1 MSIQNAKKFGFFTAL
16 SMTLGSV
23 VGIGI
28 FLKNLSIIKSQQ
40 IDTPVGFE
48 NTFSFWSMIVS
59 WVISSIISLC
69 AALSFAE
76 ISTCRTSKSGLSGW
90 VEQLGGQKLGK
101 VVRMSHNNFYYAI
114 LAGLLPFLAVEGL
127 YNAINLGINGEGS
140 GNNVHFGY
148 VFVGGLIILGGL
160 FIINFLSIRGVA
172 IIQNSSLIL
181 KIIPIALVAIIG
193 LSNANNSIIIDN
205 PNGAENTTNNVM
217 AIPSTE
223 WFSINGMFVALPSVL
238 FSFDSF
244 LNIGVLSTDVK
255 NPKRNVPLVTIFT
268 VTIAAII
275 YILIAI
281 GSGLTGIGA
290 AGDILKTVLPANDA
304 IGRSALDITI
314 NVLITISAI
323 GVCNS
328 IVASLLRSSDALI
341 ETKQIMFAKF
351 FHNLSQKKQGFG
363 ALTLAL
369 FSAFFY
375 FLVFGITATVLNN
388 DAVIDS
394 ATNAP
399 VLIFFFVYAF
409 TIGLAIKDRFTKKQC
424 QKIKGFMVCAPI
436 AIIGTLIAMIYVF
449 FYQNIVLVAQNPN
462 QISSAGLFFTGD
474 NYTWLSKDNA
484 ILFWVMIAW
493 LIIFPLINNLVI
505 KKTNLIFNSNFI
517 HNKNNQN

>member
-28 FLKNLSIIKSQQ
+28 FLKNFSIIRSQQ
-40 IDTPVGFE
+40 MDAPAGFE

-90 VEQLGGQKLGK
+90 VEQLGNQKLGK
-101 VVRMSHNNFYYAI
+101 IVRVSHNNFYYAI
-114 LAGLLPFLAVEGL
+114 LGSLLPFLAVEGL
-127 YNAINLGINGEGS
+127 YNAIDLGVNGNGA

-148 VFVGGLIILGGL
+148 VFLGGLIILGGL
-160 FIINFLSIRGVA
+160 FIVNFLSIRGVG

-181 KIIPIALVAIIG
+181 KIIPIALVAVIG
-193 LSNANNSIIIDN
+193 LTNANNSIIIDN
-205 PNGAENTTNNVM
+205 PNGAENSANNVL
-217 AIPSTE
+217 ATPSTQ
-223 WFSINGMFVALPSVL
+223 WFSINGMFVAIPSVL

-244 LNIGVLSTDVK
+244 LNIGLLSTDVK
-255 NPKRNVPLVTIFT
+255 NPKRNVPLITIFT
-268 VTIAAII
+268 VVIAAAI

-281 GSGLTGIGA
+281 GAGLTGLGG
-290 AGDILKTVLPANDA
+290 AGDILKTVLPADDA

-314 NVLITISAI
+314 NVFITISAI

-341 ETKQIMFAKF
+341 ETKQIMFARF
-351 FHNLSQKKQGFG
+351 FHNLSQRKQELGP
-363 ALTLAL
+363 LVLSL
-369 FSAFFY
+369 FSTFFY
-375 FLVFGITATVLNN
+375 FLIFGITAIVLDN

-409 TIGLAIKDRFTKKQC
+409 TIALAIKDRFTKKQC

-449 FYQNIVLVAQNPN
+449 FYQNIVLVVENPN
-462 QISSAGLFFTGD
+462 QVSSAGLFFTGSSQS
-474 NYTWLSKDNA
+474 NYQWLSKDNA
-484 ILFWVMIAW
+484 TLFWVMIAW
-493 LIIFPLINNLVI
+493 LIIFPIINDLVI
-505 KKTNLIFNSNFI
+505 KKTNFSNF
-517 HNKNNQN
+517 